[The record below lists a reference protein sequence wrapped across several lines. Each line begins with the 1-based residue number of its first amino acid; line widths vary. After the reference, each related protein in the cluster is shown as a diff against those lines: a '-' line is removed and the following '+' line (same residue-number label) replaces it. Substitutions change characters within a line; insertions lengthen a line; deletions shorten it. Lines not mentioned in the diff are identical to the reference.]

1 MIILKDMTSK
11 TAVKK
16 TKKSAP
22 WWRTEESAKAVCQI
36 PVKPGQICP
45 NCGEGILAYDGLFLL
60 TCPAC
65 GYVAEGGVFT

>member
-1 MIILKDMTSK
+1 MTSK

-22 WWRTEESAKAVCQI
+22 WWRAEEPAKTVCQI

-60 TCPAC
+60 TCPVC
-65 GYVAEGGVFT
+65 GHVAEGGVFT